1 MIITDSK
8 TYKTDLQPNEHVGH
22 KCPRCG
28 DIGFK
33 IYSDFTQDFDEHGVF
48 GYRTVTC
55 IECDDDRDS
64 WQEHYDMREIILL

>member
-1 MIITDSK
+1 MIITDSN
-8 TYKTDLQPNEHVGH
+8 TYKSDLQPNEHVGH

-28 DIGFK
+28 DIGRK
-33 IYSDFTQDFDEHGVF
+33 IYSEFTQDFDEHGVF

-55 IECDDDRDS
+55 IECDTD